1 MEEGLFKKNAVNLYR
16 TERWTPSA
24 TALPRCRRRDPPYYV
39 PEGDSTLS
47 LHAAAQLSRAVVS
60 TSASKHRTD
69 VRATIPVVQ

>member
-24 TALPRCRRRDPPYYV
+24 TALPGFRV
-39 PEGDSTLS
+39 QGS
-47 LHAAAQLSRAVVS
+47 LHATAQLYRAAVS